1 MSILDFLFRRGRE
14 EKKSAEGLQLYPIYG
29 SGGLFQGQGTS
40 QGQLMDQ
47 AKGWAYAC
55 IAKIAEEIGASGFKL
70 YQAKSKDK
78 GEWEEIFD
86 HPLLDLLNAPNASM
100 PRSELMQ
107 ITSMHDDLAGNAY
120 WLLDGVTTETDEPT
134 AIYPVNPRYVT
145 PIIGVLPDFVKGYRY
160 DNGKQQRVLQ
170 PFEVIH
176 FRRPNPNNPYVG
188 LSPTEASADSIDAD
202 NWAREW
208 NRKFF
213 QNSARPGFILETD
226 QVDERTVRM
235 IRESFDDKYSGTGKA
250 HKTAV
255 LPMGVKIA
263 HAGFAQKDMD
273 FVELRRFSRDE
284 ILAQYGVPAVVLGLG
299 LGETI
304 NRASAETLEYV
315 YAKRTI
321 RPKLRR
327 FETFI
332 NEFLVSRFGEGLY
345 FEFDDPV
352 PQNIEL
358 DLRMAE
364 SSLARSPW
372 ASINEVRRA
381 SGLPPIDGG
390 DMVMGSAM
398 LTPVGAPEEATKAK
412 TKQIIHKDRTNQTQ
426 KNAKKRAEIA
436 SELSARIKA
445 SMVKS
450 IKAIQKADWS
460 PMWDAF
466 VKRTEPA
473 IPEIRKAM
481 QRYAVGMGERAK
493 ENLADATKA
502 LDMGKL
508 LDRDTEVAAIIKL
521 VGPIYQ
527 KILKE
532 EGQRAADMVGEAFD
546 ETDKRVQDALA
557 KSTLLMADKYDQE
570 TRALLEDKLRS
581 GLADGLGLDKLS
593 ELVQEVSDFSSEVR
607 ADRVAKTEAFR
618 VANLATKEAWK
629 QTSVVKS
636 VKWYTAKDEMVCE
649 YCGIMDGEEIPID
662 DTFFD
667 RGDTMTGADGGELDL
682 SYANVESPP
691 LHPNCRCYIRPEEIV
706 IPD

>member
-1 MSILDFLFRRGRE
+1 M
-14 EKKSAEGLQLYPIYG
+14 YPIYG